1 MHVACVPLWRATVGF
16 LVLSGT
22 TAVRKKDVK
31 LNKVLVKLDTRS
43 VLPMGE
49 EGLEWGLNIITC
61 IYMYVPFWQVFI
73 RRKFN
78 TVISLTNF
86 TSEVML
92 IWISMWAVPS
102 FVPLHVIFT
111 QNSTKRKNLV
121 FSYVTKEIMA
131 IKLIFP

>member
-1 MHVACVPLWRATVGF
+1 MCTFAKSNSGF
-16 LVLSGT
+16 PGT
-22 TAVRKKDVK
+22 KWNNSCKKKRRKTQQSTYQTRHQECTPHGRRRIRVR
-31 LNKVLVKLDTRS
+31 
-43 VLPMGE
+43 
-49 EGLEWGLNIITC
+49 LEHYYMF

-78 TVISLTNF
+78 TVISLSNF
-86 TSEVML
+86 MSEVML

-131 IKLIFP
+131 IKLIFS